1 MTNKKIFLTAIFIF
15 CLIFI
20 PEAFAQNISINMGDD
35 KTPLFTQ
42 KILQILA
49 LITLLSVAP
58 SILIMVTSFTRI
70 VIVFSF
76 LRTALGLQQTP
87 PNSVLISLALFLT
100 MFIMAPTLETSYND
114 GIKPLI
120 NEEIDESAA
129 FTKTV
134 APFKSFMLTHTRE
147 KDMSLFQEI
156 SKQDFSNKD
165 DIPIHVVIPAFMLS
179 ELKRAF
185 EIGFL
190 IFLPFLIIDMLV
202 ASTLMAMGMM
212 MIPPVMISLPFKL
225 IFFVLIDGWY
235 MLCGSLVK
243 SYGIG

>member
-1 MTNKKIFLTAIFIF
+1 MKNKNYLFALAFLI
-15 CLIFI
+15 LISFI
-20 PEAFAQNISINMGDD
+20 PEALAQNISINMGDD
-35 KTPLFTQ
+35 KSPLFTQ
-42 KILQILA
+42 KILQIMA
-49 LITLLSVAP
+49 LITILSVAP

-100 MFIMAPTLETSYND
+100 MFIMAPTLETSYNE

-134 APFKSFMLTHTRE
+134 TPFKSFMLTHTRE

-165 DIPIHVVIPAFMLS
+165 DIPLYVVIPAFMLS

-243 SYGIG
+243 SYGLS